1 MNTEKTFYLSKKG
14 MKELKKTISRLE
26 HDQKKIIRELR
37 DLDHIDTHDERLTR
51 IEKLAK
57 LDIVESQLTERKQLL
72 SSAKLFPRKR
82 DALVVAMGSVVDMID
97 TSGRLIR
104 YTIVDSI
111 EANPSDG
118 RISVKSPL
126 GKNLI
131 GKTIN
136 DTIQW
141 GAGLKAKKLQLIRIG

>member
-14 MKELKKTISRLE
+14 IKELKKVISRLE
-26 HDQKKIIRELR
+26 RDQKKIIHELR
-37 DLDHIDTHDERLTR
+37 DLDHIDTHDERLAR
-51 IEKLAK
+51 IEKLAR
-57 LDIVESQLTERKQLL
+57 LDIVESQLAERRQLL
-72 SSAKLFPRKR
+72 ASAKQFPRKR

-97 TSGRLIR
+97 TSGRMIS
-104 YTIVDSI
+104 YTIVDTI

-126 GKNLI
+126 GKNLL

-141 GAGLKAKKLQLIRIG
+141 GAGLKAKKVQLVRIG